1 MVVPQLVDVVMFKNK
16 ILLNLHKRKGVL
28 ASRFLQIQKI
38 GRVLMEKGRPLNV
51 CLQHALLL
59 SRPEPSPHIIKL
71 FVAGHLSGW
80 EEERVSSHCT
90 ELQHRTERRLA
101 QWRPRP
107 EQGQHRRS
115 LTLDVDREDLSNS
128 VC

>member
-1 MVVPQLVDVVMFKNK
+1 
-16 ILLNLHKRKGVL
+16 
-28 ASRFLQIQKI
+28 
-38 GRVLMEKGRPLNV
+38 MEKGRPLNV
-51 CLQHALLL
+51 CLQHTLQL
-59 SRPEPSPHIIKL
+59 SQPEPSPHKIKL

-80 EEERVSSHCT
+80 EEERLSSHCT